1 MEIINECLN
10 LLVYWRDQFFCAI
23 VDVQIEAINVLII
36 ISVESPT
43 NRTIIDATNWH
54 EIIVE
59 IIL

>member
-1 MEIINECLN
+1 MFKSTSVLARS
-10 LLVYWRDQFFCAI
+10 VFCAI